1 MTRPCQRQLSR
12 QRFGPFPR
20 FMFSIDA
27 LLKFAAALG
36 ACLSMLAAPAAMA
49 AEFALAA
56 SPPRFVLQVKPGERT
71 RHILEISNASLEAN
85 TLSVK
90 TADWALT
97 AEDTVTF
104 YETLQPGSCRPWVL
118 LERREFTV
126 TNGRPYRF
134 RFEIEVPANAAPGE
148 CRFAIMLEGQE
159 QMSRPSGGPA
169 IPFSGRL
176 GVVVYLA
183 LGDAAPNLSVVGADV
198 INVNGQATP
207 VLKVRNTGN
216 AHGRLGGFLSGTDA
230 SGKALEFAPAS
241 FPILPG
247 ETRAIAL
254 TATRPGDAETAVQ
267 VQFPVTVSGK
277 LEWGKGQSQSVEQ
290 RFAP

>member
-1 MTRPCQRQLSR
+1 MTRLFSR
-12 QRFGPFPR
+12 CV
-20 FMFSIDA
+20 A
-27 LLKFAAALG
+27 AHAAALWAG
-36 ACLSMLAAPAAMA
+36 LVLMAAPPAVAG
-49 AEFALAA
+49 EFALAA

-97 AEDTVTF
+97 ADDTVTF
-104 YETLQPGSCRPWVL
+104 YETLQVGSCRPWVL

-134 RFEIEVPANAAPGE
+134 RFEIDVPANAPPGE

-159 QMSRPSGGPA
+159 QVSRPGGGPA

-183 LGDAAPNLSVVGADV
+183 LGEAAPNLSVVGSDV
-198 INVNGQATP
+198 VNINGQRTP
-207 VLKVRNTGN
+207 VLKIRNTGS
-216 AHGRLGGFLSGTDA
+216 AHGRLAGFLSGTDA
-230 SGKALEFAPAS
+230 SGKALEFAPGS

-247 ETRAIAL
+247 ETRTIAL
-254 TATRPGDAETAVQ
+254 TATRPGDPDTPVQ

-277 LEWGKGQSQSVEQ
+277 LEWGRGQSQAVEQ
-290 RFAP
+290 RFSP